1 MAAPKSAPAPTVDT
15 ARAYASP
22 DVAPRPWVPSRPG
35 EIAGA
40 QPAGER
46 LGYQGPDQGFA
57 LKIANGFRDR
67 LRLTKGEH
75 ADDAIRGCLAIAL
88 RRASMFSR
96 APVVHDLTIAFTAWG
111 FLDASAPADLVAFS
125 RRLGP
130 LEIHSRYDNTHP
142 EHREIFF
149 RYAWVDY
156 STHKPGTFRLSPPAE
171 HVPQWR
177 ADYREML
184 GPMFFGD
191 TPTFEELMEAAAEF
205 QRAFNATG

>member
-88 RRASMFSR
+88 RRASMFKIGR
-96 APVVHDLTIAFTAWG
+96 A
-111 FLDASAPADLVAFS
+111 
-125 RRLGP
+125 
-130 LEIHSRYDNTHP
+130 
-142 EHREIFF
+142 
-149 RYAWVDY
+149 
-156 STHKPGTFRLSPPAE
+156 
-171 HVPQWR
+171 HV
-177 ADYREML
+177 
-184 GPMFFGD
+184 
-191 TPTFEELMEAAAEF
+191 
-205 QRAFNATG
+205 